1 MLIKKVRALR
11 LQSIQSCVLQ
21 HQKDE
26 KEIHKYLKKIEL
38 ELLLH
43 RPLNKKVF
51 HRPIIYIKQRVCA
64 LLRVLKHDYLNRQI
78 AFRCKPTFFFAYF
91 SNEMEAEIRILLVDD
106 EENLVDLIQ
115 LNLELEGYKVKVAR
129 DGKEALKLYKEQR
142 FNLVILDIML
152 PFVDGLQ
159 VCETI
164 RLTDKQIPI
173 LMLSAK
179 HSGQDRIA
187 GLKSGADDYL
197 VKPFNLEELL
207 LRVQIL
213 VKRSAPAGNIG
224 LTEYSFGENYAN
236 FDTYEFKGVNNQQG
250 ILSSREMKLLKL
262 LIEKKGEVV
271 SRDLILEMIW
281 GVDVYPSTRTIDNY
295 LLNFRKYFEK
305 DPKNPVYFHS
315 VRGVGYKFSE

>member
-1 MLIKKVRALR
+1 
-11 LQSIQSCVLQ
+11 
-21 HQKDE
+21 
-26 KEIHKYLKKIEL
+26 
-38 ELLLH
+38 
-43 RPLNKKVF
+43 
-51 HRPIIYIKQRVCA
+51 
-64 LLRVLKHDYLNRQI
+64 
-78 AFRCKPTFFFAYF
+78 
-91 SNEMEAEIRILLVDD
+91 MEVETRILLVDD

-152 PFVDGLQ
+152 PYVDGLQ

-224 LTEYSFGENYAN
+224 LTAYSFGENYAN
-236 FDTYEFKGVNNQQG
+236 FDTYEFRGVNNQQG

-295 LLNFRKYFEK
+295 LLNFRKYFEQ

>member
-1 MLIKKVRALR
+1 
-11 LQSIQSCVLQ
+11 
-21 HQKDE
+21 
-26 KEIHKYLKKIEL
+26 
-38 ELLLH
+38 
-43 RPLNKKVF
+43 
-51 HRPIIYIKQRVCA
+51 
-64 LLRVLKHDYLNRQI
+64 
-78 AFRCKPTFFFAYF
+78 
-91 SNEMEAEIRILLVDD
+91 MEAEIRILLVDD

-305 DPKNPVYFHS
+305 DPKSPVYFHS

>member
-1 MLIKKVRALR
+1 
-11 LQSIQSCVLQ
+11 
-21 HQKDE
+21 
-26 KEIHKYLKKIEL
+26 
-38 ELLLH
+38 
-43 RPLNKKVF
+43 
-51 HRPIIYIKQRVCA
+51 
-64 LLRVLKHDYLNRQI
+64 
-78 AFRCKPTFFFAYF
+78 
-91 SNEMEAEIRILLVDD
+91 
-106 EENLVDLIQ
+106 
-115 LNLELEGYKVKVAR
+115 
-129 DGKEALKLYKEQR
+129 
-142 FNLVILDIML
+142 
-152 PFVDGLQ
+152 
-159 VCETI
+159 
-164 RLTDKQIPI
+164 
-173 LMLSAK
+173 
-179 HSGQDRIA
+179 
-187 GLKSGADDYL
+187 
-197 VKPFNLEELL
+197 

-305 DPKNPVYFHS
+305 DPKSPVYFHS

>member
-1 MLIKKVRALR
+1 
-11 LQSIQSCVLQ
+11 
-21 HQKDE
+21 
-26 KEIHKYLKKIEL
+26 
-38 ELLLH
+38 
-43 RPLNKKVF
+43 
-51 HRPIIYIKQRVCA
+51 
-64 LLRVLKHDYLNRQI
+64 
-78 AFRCKPTFFFAYF
+78 
-91 SNEMEAEIRILLVDD
+91 MEAETRILLVDD

-152 PFVDGLQ
+152 PYVDGLQ

-179 HSGQDRIA
+179 HSGQDRVA
-187 GLKSGADDYL
+187 GLKAGADDYL

-236 FDTYEFKGVNNQQG
+236 FDTYEFRGVNNQEG
-250 ILSSREMKLLKL
+250 VLSAREMKLLKL

-305 DPKNPVYFHS
+305 DPKNPLYFHS

>member
-1 MLIKKVRALR
+1 
-11 LQSIQSCVLQ
+11 
-21 HQKDE
+21 
-26 KEIHKYLKKIEL
+26 
-38 ELLLH
+38 
-43 RPLNKKVF
+43 
-51 HRPIIYIKQRVCA
+51 
-64 LLRVLKHDYLNRQI
+64 
-78 AFRCKPTFFFAYF
+78 
-91 SNEMEAEIRILLVDD
+91 
-106 EENLVDLIQ
+106 
-115 LNLELEGYKVKVAR
+115 
-129 DGKEALKLYKEQR
+129 LYKEQR

>member
-1 MLIKKVRALR
+1 
-11 LQSIQSCVLQ
+11 
-21 HQKDE
+21 
-26 KEIHKYLKKIEL
+26 
-38 ELLLH
+38 
-43 RPLNKKVF
+43 
-51 HRPIIYIKQRVCA
+51 
-64 LLRVLKHDYLNRQI
+64 
-78 AFRCKPTFFFAYF
+78 
-91 SNEMEAEIRILLVDD
+91 MEAETRILLVDD

-152 PFVDGLQ
+152 PYVDGLQ

-179 HSGQDRIA
+179 HSGQDRVA
-187 GLKSGADDYL
+187 GLKAGADDYL

-236 FDTYEFKGVNNQQG
+236 FDTYEFRGVNNQQG
-250 ILSSREMKLLKL
+250 VLSAREMKLLKL

-305 DPKNPVYFHS
+305 DPKNPLYFHS